1 MVQTLAFLKA
11 PDHEAFAAANDGR
24 LPYGIDHLEM
34 HGFHLCTTEAH
45 HRPPFTYRPVARV
58 VRRIERATTALL
70 QTVLLGRS
78 VWRAPVTLAMFESEG
93 HFLALVR
100 SLTSRLPRLA
110 RRRRTRGLVIIACW
124 LTELCET
131 ATPETLARYRRLYR
145 HVDRIIV
152 FSPNQ
157 RARLSEW
164 LEVSIDRIIAVPFGI
179 DARGFDLTTDDD
191 GTVLAVGRDKGRDWP
206 DRKSVV

>member
-1 MVQTLAFLKA
+1 M
-11 PDHEAFAAANDGR
+11 
-24 LPYGIDHLEM
+24 
-34 HGFHLCTTEAH
+34 
-45 HRPPFTYRPVARV
+45 
-58 VRRIERATTALL
+58 L

-100 SLTSRLPRLA
+100 SLTSRLPRLGG
-110 RRRRTRGLVIIACW
+110 RRRTRGLVIIACW

-131 ATPETLARYRRLYR
+131 ATPAMLARYRRLYR

-157 RARLSEW
+157 RAPLSEW
-164 LEVSIDRIIAVPFGI
+164 LDVSIDRIIAVPFGI

-206 DRKSVV
+206 TLLAAVAGTGWPVTVVCRPEQLGDVAVPDEVTVRP